1 MHELSICHA
10 ITGICER
17 HAAGRPVARVCVDI
31 GELRQ
36 VVPLTLTSCWEI
48 AVRDTALEGAVLD
61 VNHIPAAIDCHA
73 CGHRT
78 VLEHPVFR
86 CARCGGTDTSVA
98 GGDELLIT
106 SLVLQEA

>member
-10 ITGICER
+10 ITGIVER

-31 GELRQ
+31 GGLRQ
-36 VVPLTLTSCWEI
+36 VVPLALTSCWEI
-48 AVRDTALEGAVLD
+48 AVQDTALEGAILD
-61 VNHIPAAIDCHA
+61 VTHIPAAIECRA

-86 CARCGGTDTSVA
+86 CERCSSTDASVA
-98 GGDELLIT
+98 SGDELTIT